1 MRRLSASLRAVAV
14 WDEEWCL
21 WFNHAAAIPSVRALF
36 CAASRLGDGVFWYA
50 LMAVLL
56 AVGGRAAIPAVL
68 HMAAVGAT
76 GVLLYKWLKSRTSR
90 PRPYQV
96 RTAILRGADPL
107 DNFSF
112 PSGHT
117 LHAISFSILAIA
129 YFPPTAYL
137 VVPFAALVA
146 ASRLVLGLHYP
157 TDVLAGAVIGAALAF
172 GSLALL

>member
-1 MRRLSASLRAVAV
+1 MRRPNLSLRAVAV

-21 WFNHAAAIPSVRALF
+21 WFNHAAAIPWARALF
-36 CAASRLGDGVFWYA
+36 CAVSRLGDGVFWYA
-50 LMAVLL
+50 LMAGLL
-56 AVGGRAAIPAVL
+56 VVGGRAAVPGVV
-68 HMAAVGAT
+68 HMAVVGAI
-76 GVLLYKWLKSRTSR
+76 GVLLYKWLKARTLR

-117 LHAISFSILAIA
+117 LHAVSFSILAIV

-137 VVPFAALVA
+137 VLPFAALVA

-157 TDVLAGAVIGAALAF
+157 TDVLAGAAIGATLA
-172 GSLALL
+172 SLSLVVL